1 MLKDFANLFRIKK
14 NERGISLVFLLLILF
29 FQYLIISKFF
39 FLFADYSDHNWDVF
53 MRNFHMSGY
62 DPITYSVVTNWH
74 QGYDIIRHPLLAF
87 MMYPFY
93 LLNQVL
99 WTVTSVNCCQ
109 ILVSALLTFCA
120 YYSFIFLHRVLTEIV
135 EINNLS
141 ASLLSFFFFGFA
153 YIFVTFLVPD
163 HFAIS
168 LFLLLITIYITGLKI
183 KKGKSFSIAE
193 SLFLFSLTAGVTLS
207 NGVVIGILIFF
218 VNGKKC
224 LKPKFFLL
232 SIILPSIILLGSGIG
247 IKNYLGEETSV
258 VNQQMSWVSDSANKV
273 DIVVENFLGESIQLH
288 RKYILGDVLVTRPII
303 VKYSWKAQYV
313 VEAIILLFF
322 IAGIY
327 IGKQKRFLWAV
338 LSILGF
344 NILLHII
351 IGFAIDEVYIMTA
364 HWGFVIPIAIA
375 YLFTKSNRAVF
386 VSIFFVVLLLTC
398 YLWTYHGYLLFKYLT
413 WTVKG

>member
-1 MLKDFANLFRIKK
+1 
-14 NERGISLVFLLLILF
+14 
-29 FQYLIISKFF
+29 
-39 FLFADYSDHNWDVF
+39 
-53 MRNFHMSGY
+53 
-62 DPITYSVVTNWH
+62 VT
-74 QGYDIIRHPLLAF
+74 
-87 MMYPFY
+87 
-93 LLNQVL
+93 
-99 WTVTSVNCCQ
+99 
-109 ILVSALLTFCA
+109 
-120 YYSFIFLHRVLTEIV
+120 
-135 EINNLS
+135 
-141 ASLLSFFFFGFA
+141 
-153 YIFVTFLVPD
+153 
-163 HFAIS
+163 
-168 LFLLLITIYITGLKI
+168 
-183 KKGKSFSIAE
+183 
-193 SLFLFSLTAGVTLS
+193 
-207 NGVVIGILIFF
+207 
-218 VNGKKC
+218 
-224 LKPKFFLL
+224 
-232 SIILPSIILLGSGIG
+232 
-247 IKNYLGEETSV
+247 
-258 VNQQMSWVSDSANKV
+258 DSANKV

-338 LSILGF
+338 LTIWGF

-375 YLFTKSNRAVF
+375 YLFTKSNRTVF